1 MRTSLIL
8 TRDWACPVQLSMHG
22 ESEAIKE
29 WRNRRT
35 TGMSRLDALMADD
48 LMEPAGMALV
58 GMPEDEDGDAVLP
71 FSASSARGGQNDD
84 RAEEEIT
91 RQVACMQLPNG
102 MEKHQKLAPLLDSLE
117 PCLSGADS
125 RLGLRQMHLA
135 WTSNCTCAKSSVIQ
149 PCSHQYPLWTR
160 LPQFPRFFVCAA
172 AISSL

>member
-1 MRTSLIL
+1 
-8 TRDWACPVQLSMHG
+8 
-22 ESEAIKE
+22 
-29 WRNRRT
+29 
-35 TGMSRLDALMADD
+35 MSRLDALMADD